1 MKESNTY
8 GKKTEKVKKK
18 KRKIISQ
25 NFDLNLPLGWQ
36 RHV

>member
-8 GKKTEKVKKK
+8 GKNRKSEKKEE
-18 KRKIISQ
+18 KIISQ
-25 NFDLNLPLGWQ
+25 DFDLNLPLGWQ